1 MPQDQ
6 KWRTFSKRKIVLI
19 HDVRAL
25 NVLMKFQRNYSAVRA
40 QPRMPDGWFRY
51 TDDNNKEGLNLTR
64 TLVVL

>member
-25 NVLMKFQRNYSAVRA
+25 NVLMKFQRNQSAVRA
-40 QPRMPDGWFRY
+40 QPRMPDGWLRY
-51 TDDNNKEGLNLTR
+51 TDDNNKEGLNLTQ